1 MFKNLIE
8 FLSEALEKY
17 LNPEFLF
24 KPIAFI
30 LGIYARKHR
39 FPFYISLALGFIIF
53 MVISLVLVLT
63 DENVKSS
70 TYDYVIRNRLSSP
83 KASDQILIV
92 DIDEKSIAEL
102 SQKYGRWPW
111 PRELTAELIANLEDA
126 HVSTVYLNM
135 LLAEKDLNNKN
146 SDNVFQSVLNEY
158 DNVVIPWVRLN
169 PKNDGESQF
178 LISDV
183 PNYVKNQSQFKINH
197 LNTIA
202 LIPSLFSDKNKHHG
216 FSNLSEDNDGI
227 IREYK
232 VRFEAGDGLISSSAL
247 VASQIY
253 TKTDLADIPNKIH
266 INWRNKK
273 GTYKRIS
280 FSSLIN
286 QFQNGSKV
294 IDEKELNGK
303 IVIIGASAAGIAT
316 LKATSSTSLMDD
328 NEIIA
333 TTIDD
338 LIHKSYLHLMPIWI
352 DKSISAILIILFC
365 YGFIY
370 GITLFDMRL
379 WASESLMLMVTL
391 GFVSYT
397 RYFINLSESIAFSL
411 SYLGLSKIYESIDIK
426 ASRAEPFFSSAKLD
440 DHINYYN
447 LMLFDETQI
456 KDTKLN
462 KIKYRLEKIF
472 GNKNIYILDN
482 IFDGTHLLQ
491 DSLSPLKVIIIFS
504 LAPIKLSRSRLNI
517 KDTKEHVDI
526 PIKDVTFFSRKLP
539 KEVLRLDDKK
549 LKGLISVDILKLS
562 QRIVKES
569 AN

>member
-1 MFKNLIE
+1 MIS
-8 FLSEALEKY
+8 FLSELLKKF

-24 KPIAFI
+24 KPVAFV

-53 MVISLVLVLT
+53 MVISLALVIS

-83 KASDQILIV
+83 KPSNQILIV

-111 PRELTAELIANLEDA
+111 PRELTAELIANLEEA
-126 HVSTVYLNM
+126 HVSTIYLNM
-135 LLAEKDLNNKN
+135 ILAEKDLNNKN
-146 SDNVFQSVLNEY
+146 SDNVFQSILNDHNNIVL
-158 DNVVIPWVRLN
+158 PWVRLN
-169 PKNDGESQF
+169 PKNDSDSKF

-183 PNYVKNQSQFKINH
+183 PSFIQDQSNSNTNN

-202 LIPSLFSDKNKHHG
+202 LIPSLFSDKNNHHG

-232 VRFEAGDGLISSSAL
+232 VRFQEGQGLISSSAL

-253 TKTDLADIPNKIH
+253 TKDELQDIPNKIH
-266 INWRNKK
+266 INWRNKE
-273 GTYKRIS
+273 GSYKRIS
-280 FSSLIN
+280 FSSLLY

-294 IDEKELNGK
+294 IDEKELAGK
-303 IVIIGASAAGIAT
+303 IIIIGSSAPGIAN
-316 LKATSSTSLMDD
+316 LKATSSTSLIDD

-338 LIHKSYLHLMPIWI
+338 LINKTYLHLMPIWI
-352 DKSISAILIILFC
+352 DKSISALLIILFC

-379 WASESLMLMVTL
+379 WASESLMLMITL

-397 RYFINLSESIAFSL
+397 KYFINLSESIAFSL

-440 DHINYYN
+440 AHINYYN
-447 LMLFDETQI
+447 LILFDETQI

-462 KIKYRLEKIF
+462 KIKYKLEKIF

-482 IFDGTHLLQ
+482 IFDGSHLLQ
-491 DSLSPLKVIIIFS
+491 DSLSPLKVIVIFS
-504 LAPIKLSRSRLNI
+504 ASKIRFYKSKLDIEN
-517 KDTKEHVDI
+517 TKEHVDI
-526 PIKDVTFFSRKLP
+526 PIKNIIFSNRKLA
-539 KEVLRLDDKK
+539 KKIIRLDDKE
-549 LKGLISVDILKLS
+549 LKNLIAVDILKFS
-562 QRIVKES
+562 QKIVGSK
-569 AN
+569 

>member
-1 MFKNLIE
+1 MLKNLIN
-8 FLSEALEKY
+8 FLSELLKKF

-24 KPIAFI
+24 KPLAYV

-53 MVISLVLVLT
+53 MVISLVLVIS

-83 KASDQILIV
+83 KPSDQILII

-111 PRELTAELIANLEDA
+111 PRELTAELIANLEEV
-126 HVSTVYLNM
+126 HVSTIYLNM
-135 LLAEKDLNNKN
+135 ILAEKDLNSKN
-146 SDNVFQSVLNEY
+146 SDNVFQSVLNEH
-158 DNVVIPWVRLN
+158 NNIVLPWVRLN
-169 PKNDGESQF
+169 PKNDSDSKF

-183 PNYVKNQSQFKINH
+183 PSYIQNQPNSKKNN

-202 LIPSLFSDKNKHHG
+202 LIPSLFSDKNNHHG
-216 FSNLSEDNDGI
+216 FSNLNEDKDGI

-232 VRFEAGDGLISSSAL
+232 VRFQEGQGLISSSAL

-253 TKTDLADIPNKIH
+253 TKDELQDIPNKIH
-266 INWRNKK
+266 INWRNKE
-273 GTYKRIS
+273 GSYKRIS
-280 FSSLIN
+280 FSSLLY

-294 IDEKELNGK
+294 IDEKELAGK
-303 IVIIGASAAGIAT
+303 IIIIGSSAPGIAN
-316 LKATSSTSLMDD
+316 LKATSSTRLIDD

-338 LIHKSYLHLMPIWI
+338 LINKTYLHLMPIWI
-352 DKSISAILIILFC
+352 DKSISALLIILFC

-379 WASESLMLMVTL
+379 WASEGLMLMITL

-397 RYFINLSESIAFSL
+397 KYFINLSESIAFSL
-411 SYLGLSKIYESIDIK
+411 GYLGFSKIYESIDIK
-426 ASRAEPFFSSAKLD
+426 ASRAEPFFSSTKLD
-440 DHINYYN
+440 AHINYFN
-447 LMLFDETQI
+447 LLLFDETQI
-456 KDTKLN
+456 KNTKLN
-462 KIKYRLEKIF
+462 KIKYKLEKVF

-482 IFDGTHLLQ
+482 VFDGSHLLQ

-504 LAPIKLSRSRLNI
+504 VSKIRLYRSKLSTENSKDRL
-517 KDTKEHVDI
+517 DI
-526 PIKDVTFFSRKLP
+526 PIKNTIFSSRKLP
-539 KEVLRLDDKK
+539 KKIIRLDDKE
-549 LKGLISVDILKLS
+549 LKNLIAVDILRFS
-562 QRIVKES
+562 QKIVES
-569 AN
+569 K

>member
-1 MFKNLIE
+1 MLKNLIN
-8 FLSEALEKY
+8 FLSELLKKF

-24 KPIAFI
+24 KPLAYV

-53 MVISLVLVLT
+53 MVISLVLVIS

-83 KASDQILIV
+83 KPSDQILIV

-111 PRELTAELIANLEDA
+111 PRELTAELIANLEEM
-126 HVSTVYLNM
+126 HVSTIYLNM
-135 LLAEKDLNNKN
+135 ILAEKDLNSKN
-146 SDNVFQSVLNEY
+146 SDNVFQSVLNEH
-158 DNVVIPWVRLN
+158 NNIVLPWVRLN
-169 PKNDGESQF
+169 PKNDSDSKF

-183 PNYVKNQSQFKINH
+183 PSYIQNH
-197 LNTIA
+197 PNSKTNNLNTIA
-202 LIPSLFSDKNKHHG
+202 LIPSIFSDKNNHHG
-216 FSNLSEDNDGI
+216 FSNLNEDKDGI

-232 VRFEAGDGLISSSAL
+232 VRFQEGQGLISSSAL

-253 TKTDLADIPNKIH
+253 TKDELKDIPNKIH
-266 INWRNKK
+266 INWRNKE
-273 GTYKRIS
+273 GSYKRIS
-280 FSSLIN
+280 FSSLLY

-294 IDEKELNGK
+294 IDEKELAGK
-303 IVIIGASAAGIAT
+303 IIIIGSSAAGIAN
-316 LKATSSTSLMDD
+316 LKATSSTRLIDD

-338 LIHKSYLHLMPIWI
+338 LINKTYLHLMPIWI
-352 DKSISAILIILFC
+352 DKSISALLIILFC

-379 WASESLMLMVTL
+379 WASEGLMLMITL

-397 RYFINLSESIAFSL
+397 KYFINLSESIAFSL
-411 SYLGLSKIYESIDIK
+411 GYLGFSKIYESIDIK
-426 ASRAEPFFSSAKLD
+426 ASRAEPFFSSTKLD
-440 DHINYYN
+440 VHINYFN
-447 LMLFDETQI
+447 LLLFDETQI

-462 KIKYRLEKIF
+462 KIKYKLEKVF

-482 IFDGTHLLQ
+482 VFDGSHLLQ

-504 LAPIKLSRSRLNI
+504 VSKIKLYRSKLSAENS
-517 KDTKEHVDI
+517 KDRVDI
-526 PIKDVTFFSRKLP
+526 PIKKTIFSCRKLP
-539 KEVLRLDDKK
+539 KKIIRLDDKE
-549 LKGLISVDILKLS
+549 LKNLIAVDILRFS
-562 QRIVKES
+562 QKIVES
-569 AN
+569 K

>member
-1 MFKNLIE
+1 MFKNLINL
-8 FLSEALEKY
+8 LSEILKKY

-53 MVISLVLVLT
+53 MVISLALIIT

-83 KASDQILIV
+83 KPSDQIVII

-126 HVSTVYLNM
+126 HVSTIYLNM
-135 LLAEKDLNNKN
+135 ILAEKDLNNKN
-146 SDNVFQSVLNEY
+146 SDNVLQSVLSEY
-158 DNVVIPWVRLN
+158 DNIVVPWVRLN
-169 PKNDGESQF
+169 PKNDSDSKF
-178 LISDV
+178 LINEV
-183 PNYVKNQSQFKINH
+183 PSYIKSQSQSKTDN

-202 LIPSLFSDKNKHHG
+202 LIPSLFYDKNKHHG
-216 FSNLSEDNDGI
+216 FSNLNEDNDGI

-232 VRFEAGDGLISSSAL
+232 IRFEAGEGLISSSAL
-247 VASQIY
+247 IASQIF
-253 TKTDLADIPNKIH
+253 TKNELKDIPNKIH
-266 INWRNKK
+266 INWRNKE

-280 FSSLIN
+280 FSSLLN
-286 QFQNGSKV
+286 QFQNGSEI
-294 IDEKELNGK
+294 IDKKELKGK
-303 IVIIGASAAGIAT
+303 IVIIGSSAPGIAN
-316 LKATSSTSLMDD
+316 LKPTSSVSLMDD

-338 LIHKSYLHLMPIWI
+338 LINKSYLHLMPIWI
-352 DKSISAILIILFC
+352 DKSISALLIILFC

-370 GITLFDMRL
+370 GVTIFDMRL
-379 WASESLMLMVTL
+379 WASEILMLMITL

-397 RYFINLSESIAFSL
+397 KYFINLSESISFSL

-447 LMLFDETQI
+447 LILFDETQI

-462 KIKYRLEKIF
+462 KIKYKLEKIF
-472 GNKNIYILDN
+472 GNKNVYILDN
-482 IFDGTHLLQ
+482 IFDGSHLLQ
-491 DSLSPLKVIIIFS
+491 DSLSPLKVVIIFS
-504 LAPIKLSRSRLNI
+504 LGSITLNRSKLHIKNTNEYIDMPIKNVI
-517 KDTKEHVDI
+517 
-526 PIKDVTFFSRKLP
+526 FSTRKLP
-539 KEVLRLDDKK
+539 KEIMRLDDKK
-549 LKGLISVDILKLS
+549 LKNLISVDILKFS
-562 QRIVKES
+562 QEIIKRK
-569 AN
+569 

>member
-1 MFKNLIE
+1 LIN
-8 FLSEALEKY
+8 FLSEALKRY

-24 KPIAFI
+24 KPLAFI

-53 MVISLVLVLT
+53 MVISLALIIT

-83 KASDQILIV
+83 KPSDQILIV

-102 SQKYGRWPW
+102 SPKYGRWPW

-126 HVSTVYLNM
+126 QVSTIYLNM
-135 LLAEKDLNNKN
+135 ILAEKDLNNKN

-158 DNVVIPWVRLN
+158 DNIVIPWVRLN
-169 PKNDGESQF
+169 PKNDSASEF
-178 LISDV
+178 LTSKV
-183 PNYVKNQSQFKINH
+183 PSFVKDQDQSKTNH

-202 LIPSLFSDKNKHHG
+202 LIPSLFYDKNKHHG
-216 FSNLSEDNDGI
+216 FSNLNEDDDGI

-232 VRFEAGDGLISSSAL
+232 IRFEAGDGLISSSAL
-247 VASQIY
+247 VASQIF
-253 TKTDLADIPNKIH
+253 TNKELKDIPNKIH
-266 INWRNKK
+266 INWRNKE

-280 FSSLIN
+280 FSSLLH
-286 QFQNGSKV
+286 QFQDGTKI
-294 IDEKELNGK
+294 IDAKELSGK
-303 IVIIGASAAGIAT
+303 IVIIGSSAPGIAN
-316 LKATSSTSLMDD
+316 LKATSSKSLMDD

-338 LIHKSYLHLMPIWI
+338 LVNKSYLHLMPIWI

-365 YGFIY
+365 CGFIY
-370 GITLFDMRL
+370 GVTLFDMRL
-379 WASESLMLMVTL
+379 WASESLMLMITL

-397 RYFINLSESIAFSL
+397 KYFINLSESIAFSL
-411 SYLGLSKIYESIDIK
+411 SYLGLSKIYETIDIK
-426 ASRAEPFFSSAKLD
+426 ASRAEPFFSSSKLD
-440 DHINYYN
+440 DHIDYYN
-447 LMLFDETQI
+447 LILFDETKI

-462 KIKYRLEKIF
+462 KIKYSLEKIF
-472 GNKNIYILDN
+472 GNKNVYILDN
-482 IFDGTHLLQ
+482 IFDGSHLLQ

-504 LAPIKLSRSRLNI
+504 QAPIRLSRSRLNTAS
-517 KDTKEHVDI
+517 TKEYIDI
-526 PIKDVTFFSRKLP
+526 PIKNVKFFSRKIP

-549 LKGLISVDILKLS
+549 LKSLISVDILELS

-569 AN
+569 ST